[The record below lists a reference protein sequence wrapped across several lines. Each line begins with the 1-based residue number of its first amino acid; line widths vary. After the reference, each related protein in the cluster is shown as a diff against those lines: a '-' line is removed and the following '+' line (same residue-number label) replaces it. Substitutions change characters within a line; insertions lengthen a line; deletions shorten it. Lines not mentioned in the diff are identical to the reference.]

1 MSDHDPTAQQGAENA
16 GPLSRFLTDTDLDME
31 LEFAKPKAKLS
42 SWQLMIGSVVLMSA
56 GAIYGMRMYGMNK
69 GIDFTGTEL
78 SVPKIGSDADRAS
91 FEVVLARLDRSD
103 QPVQVPIDRIGKDPF
118 SLGELAGTRPA
129 VARNDDAD
137 RRRQMEEA
145 ERRFEQ
151 RKREIE
157 GALTRVSIQSLMG
170 GRNPVASINGK
181 LVSKGDT
188 VEDILTV
195 QRITSTSVIFEV
207 DGLLF
212 EIGVGKK
219 FGEDEG

>member
-1 MSDHDPTAQQGAENA
+1 MTDQDPLAPQSAENA
-16 GPLSRFLTDTDLDME
+16 GPLSRFMSDSDLDME

-78 SVPKIGSDADRAS
+78 EVPRVGSDADRAS

-103 QPVQVPIDRIGKDPF
+103 RPVQVPIDRIGKDPF
-118 SLGELAGTRPA
+118 SLGAFAGNRPTATR
-129 VARNDDAD
+129 DEDAE

-157 GALTRVSIQSLMG
+157 GALTRVNIQSLMG
-170 GRNPVASINGK
+170 GRNPVASINGE
-181 LVSKGDT
+181 LVSKGDL

-195 QRITSTSVIFEV
+195 QRITNTSVIFEV
-207 DGLLF
+207 DGVLF
-212 EIGVGKK
+212 EIGVGQK
-219 FGEDEG
+219 FGENEG